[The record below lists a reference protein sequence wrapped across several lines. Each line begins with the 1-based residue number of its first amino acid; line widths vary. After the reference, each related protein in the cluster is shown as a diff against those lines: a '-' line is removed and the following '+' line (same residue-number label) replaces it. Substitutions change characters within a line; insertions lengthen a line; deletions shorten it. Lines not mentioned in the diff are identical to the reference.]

1 MASTIGFKR
10 ATFFIYDKDDQV
22 EDTYV
27 VEGKANKGGTTEA
40 SISGLSAEAVK
51 VYASNVAYY
60 VAQRGTGSVEL
71 SLSILDITDVLAAR
85 LLGRKENEDGIYL
98 VGENTEPPY
107 AGVLMES
114 AALDGQPIFF
124 ALLKGKFRLDEQNL
138 ATNEDEL
145 SEPEADELEGQFV
158 ADAHGN
164 TYATARGE
172 DKREAL
178 KQLFYNIA
186 GDSSETPRE
195 NNSGLVADED
205 KVDNTPV
212 ADNTEGSNDT
222 P

>member
-1 MASTIGFKR
+1 
-10 ATFFIYDKDDQV
+10 
-22 EDTYV
+22 
-27 VEGKANKGGTTEA
+27 
-40 SISGLSAEAVK
+40 
-51 VYASNVAYY
+51 
-60 VAQRGTGSVEL
+60 
-71 SLSILDITDVLAAR
+71 
-85 LLGRKENEDGIYL
+85 
-98 VGENTEPPY
+98 
-107 AGVLMES
+107 MES

-186 GDSSETPRE
+186 GDGSEKPRE
-195 NNSGLVADED
+195 NNSGLVDDKD